1 MQNGNWFFALLP
13 AREDAV
19 SLARWAREHV
29 DADVWRLYAAEDL
42 HVTAS
47 FVGPLRAEVDAQ
59 RLAQAAA
66 NAVADLRP
74 CRWELR
80 GLEGFP
86 SAHEAKRVLYVPLVA
101 PGADLEEGNRAWW
114 TELTRRLQAAAQSVG
129 YAVPDTQ
136 VPHLTV
142 ARARGKSLP
151 VPQLEA
157 WSGQLW
163 ARQLHWM
170 GPGKTQRYQSF
181 AQVSWQ

>member
-1 MQNGNWFFALLP
+1 
-13 AREDAV
+13 
-19 SLARWAREHV
+19 
-29 DADVWRLYAAEDL
+29 
-42 HVTAS
+42 
-47 FVGPLRAEVDAQ
+47 
-59 RLAQAAA
+59 
-66 NAVADLRP
+66 
-74 CRWELR
+74 
-80 GLEGFP
+80 
-86 SAHEAKRVLYVPLVA
+86 
-101 PGADLEEGNRAWW
+101 DLEEGNRAWW